1 MTQLS
6 SKVLQKAAEE
16 LNDFLDITP
25 RISTKSTDEELSE
38 KILEAASLLVVDG
51 KVNEMLELSKTT
63 QKVIS
68 LLQTYVDMEVPD
80 VSYSN
85 MKVGNT
91 SAENEI
97 IASAKE
103 KPKAKMKVVKPT
115 KDEDEEPPLEFEEE
129 EESGYPI
136 KDLPTAV
143 EKADLTELKDIIK
156 RSPDVFVTASKG
168 INLMKDVDKI
178 REKALNDLGARTTEK
193 PAPEKKKPAPE
204 TKQTTVKKEKG
215 VSNKSI
221 VWDIFTK
228 QGITEK
234 EQITESF
241 VESTAAQVPDVQKTT
256 VKGWMRSWVDGK
268 NMPACAKK

>member
-1 MTQLS
+1 MKQLS
-6 SKVLQKAAEE
+6 LKVLQKVAEE

-25 RISTKSTDEELSE
+25 RISTKSTDEELRE
-38 KILEAASLLVVDG
+38 KILEAAGLLVVDG

-68 LLQTYVDMEVPD
+68 VLQTHVDMEVPD

-85 MKVGNT
+85 MKVSNT

-129 EESGYPI
+129 EQGHPI
-136 KDLPTAV
+136 KDLPNAV
-143 EKADLTELKDIIK
+143 KKADLTELKEIIK
-156 RSPDVFVTASKG
+156 RSPDIFVTAAKG

-178 REKALNDLGARTTEK
+178 REKALNDLGARTPKKGTGVIATIVKCLEDSGK
-193 PAPEKKKPAPE
+193 SGISREDVLTVLCKKFPERSAESMKKTIQVQLPGRISKERFPV
-204 TKQTTVKKEKG
+204 VKLEG
-215 VSNKSI
+215 
-221 VWDIFTK
+221 
-228 QGITEK
+228 GHY
-234 EQITESF
+234 
-241 VESTAAQVPDVQKTT
+241 
-256 VKGWMRSWVDGK
+256 
-268 NMPACAKK
+268 AKK

>member
-38 KILEAASLLVVDG
+38 KILEAAGLLVVDG

-68 LLQTYVDMEVPD
+68 VLQTYVDTEEEEVP
-80 VSYSN
+80 
-85 MKVGNT
+85 
-91 SAENEI
+91 E
-97 IASAKE
+97 E
-103 KPKAKMKVVKPT
+103 KPKAKMKVVKPS
-115 KDEDEEPPLEFEEE
+115 KVDEDEKPPLEFEEE

-204 TKQTTVKKEKG
+204 TKQTTVKKE
-215 VSNKSI
+215 N
-221 VWDIFTK
+221 
-228 QGITEK
+228 E
-234 EQITESF
+234 
-241 VESTAAQVPDVQKTT
+241 
-256 VKGWMRSWVDGK
+256 
-268 NMPACAKK
+268 

>member
-1 MTQLS
+1 MKQLS
-6 SKVLQKAAEE
+6 LKVLQKVAEE

-25 RISTKSTDEELSE
+25 RISTKSSDEELRE
-38 KILEAASLLVVDG
+38 KILEAAGLLVVDG

-68 LLQTYVDMEVPD
+68 VLQTHVDMEVPD

-85 MKVGNT
+85 MKVSNT

-103 KPKAKMKVVKPT
+103 KPAPKKDKP
-115 KDEDEEPPLEFEEE
+115 
-129 EESGYPI
+129 
-136 KDLPTAV
+136 
-143 EKADLTELKDIIK
+143 
-156 RSPDVFVTASKG
+156 
-168 INLMKDVDKI
+168 
-178 REKALNDLGARTTEK
+178 
-193 PAPEKKKPAPE
+193 
-204 TKQTTVKKEKG
+204 TVKKEKG